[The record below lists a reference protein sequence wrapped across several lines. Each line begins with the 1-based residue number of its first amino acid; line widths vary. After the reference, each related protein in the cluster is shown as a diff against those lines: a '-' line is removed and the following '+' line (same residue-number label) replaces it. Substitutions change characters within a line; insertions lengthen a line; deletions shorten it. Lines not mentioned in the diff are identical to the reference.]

1 MENASKTI
9 SEKPAKSVYMRE
21 FDVWA
26 LGITVVIGGQYF
38 SWNAG
43 LTAGFGSYL
52 IGTFLIGSAYFS
64 LCLCASELTSAL
76 PFAGGAYGLARC
88 TLGFC
93 SGFLVGCCET
103 AEYICYVATSTISLT
118 QIITSVFT
126 SVIGYE
132 PLVWLGF
139 YVSALLI
146 HIFGGKYFWR
156 LNVIAAAISILLVI
170 VFLLGSLPYVN
181 FRRYSVTES
190 GEYFVGGMSEF
201 LRVLPIAA
209 WFFVGV
215 EALNMSC
222 DDVNA
227 PRRAVPKGQISC
239 IVTLNI
245 TAILVMFVCAS
256 LPGGIDNAATAL
268 APLNTGHSLFY
279 FLPLPL

>member
-1 MENASKTI
+1 MEESSQMSVASESSYDKGSPFQYTRGI
-9 SEKPAKSVYMRE
+9 

-43 LTAGFGSYL
+43 YSAGFGSYL
-52 IGTFLIGSAYFS
+52 IGTILIGSAYFC
-64 LCLCASELTSAL
+64 LCLCTSELTSAL

-88 TLGFC
+88 TLGFYA
-93 SGFLVGCCET
+93 GFLVGICET
-103 AEYICYVATSTISLT
+103 IEYISYVALSTVSLAQLIS
-118 QIITSVFT
+118 SVFT
-126 SVIGYE
+126 SATGYE
-132 PLVWLGF
+132 PVIGLGF
-139 YVSALLI
+139 YASALLV
-146 HIFGGKYFWR
+146 HIFGGKLFWSFN
-156 LNVIAAAISILLVI
+156 LVAAIVSLA
-170 VFLLGSLPYVN
+170 FLLMFIFGSLPYVDFQRN
-181 FRRYSVTES
+181 AVTQN

-201 LRVLPIAA
+201 LRVLPLAA

-239 IVTLNI
+239 VVTLSI

-256 LPGGIDNAATAL
+256 LPGGIENAASVL
-268 APLNTGHSLFY
+268 APLNTGNA
-279 FLPLPL
+279 